1 MTELNKE
8 HSGKEKINFDK
19 KLSLYLKAKK
29 FPEYSNSF
37 ENSGKTID
45 QCKEE
50 LFKGIQR
57 MNDASETIARF

>member
-19 KLSLYLKAKK
+19 KLSLYLKSKK
-29 FPEYSNSF
+29 FPEYANSF
-37 ENSGKTID
+37 ENSAKTID